1 MNISASSS
9 LYKHHH
15 CPVEINRHGIWLYS
29 RFCLSSRDV
38 EALFFGRGM
47 IMTDEAIRSPL
58 NQPGNGRDV
67 CSGASRPSTCSVFS
81 PHMGLV
87 PTPRQVMAQRFQS
100 WHEVMGT
107 SAAAGAY
114 TDEGIRLLA

>member
-1 MNISASSS
+1 MNTSASSS

-87 PTPRQVMAQRFQS
+87 PTPLTTPSSLIPPRVS
-100 WHEVMGT
+100 SSHGPTLSE
-107 SAAAGAY
+107 
-114 TDEGIRLLA
+114 LA